1 MRMASKWEMHKVG
14 GYTGYKR
21 TLCSANGDI
30 KGSVWYEGSDRRYK
44 WMASSRAG
52 MQFGWSR
59 TIKGAQRACSRA
71 MRLMLRWGDA
81 ARW

>member
-1 MRMASKWEMHKVG
+1 MASKWSIKTVG
-14 GYTGYKR
+14 GYTGYTR
-21 TLCSANGDI
+21 VIRGANGNI
-30 KGSVWYEGSDRRYK
+30 KGSVWYEPSDRRYK

-71 MRLMLRWGDA
+71 MHLMLRWGDA

>member
-1 MRMASKWEMHKVG
+1 MRNQWSVKKVG
-14 GYTGYKR
+14 GYTGYTR
-21 TLCSANGDI
+21 VIRSANGDI

-59 TIKGAQRACSRA
+59 TIKGAQRSCSRV
-71 MRLMLRWGDA
+71 MRLMQRWLNATAD
-81 ARW
+81 